1 MHESEA
7 EVLLNMSDSRIVGLP
22 FQANFFSP
30 KVIIVDNN
38 KQLNLKNI
46 TEFIMAKQVKHGK
59 INDLKYSNRIRI

>member
-22 FQANFFSP
+22 FQAFFVSP

-38 KQLNLKNI
+38 KQLNLK
-46 TEFIMAKQVKHGK
+46 
-59 INDLKYSNRIRI
+59 KYHRIYNSKTNEAWENK

>member
-7 EVLLNMSDSRIVGLP
+7 EVLWNMSDSRIVGLP
-22 FQANFFSP
+22 FQAIFVSP

-46 TEFIMAKQVKHGK
+46 TEFIIAKQIEHGK
-59 INDLKYSNRIRI
+59 KNGWKYSNRIKI